1 MLNVKFGPNVNA
13 EIGIEGLEN
22 RVDHLEMEVREL
34 KKLIGMG
41 MLGGGCVSDSDV
53 ILRDIYN
60 ILSDKTYLAST
71 KVDMALKIL
80 KNRVG
85 ER

>member
-13 EIGIEGLEN
+13 EIGIEGIEN

-41 MLGGGCVSDSDV
+41 MLGGGLVSDSDA
-53 ILRDIYN
+53 ILSDIYN

-80 KNRVG
+80 KNRLREG
-85 ER
+85 

>member
-13 EIGIEGLEN
+13 EIGIEGLES

-41 MLGGGCVSDSDV
+41 MLGGGLVSDSDV
-53 ILRDIYN
+53 VLSDIYN

-80 KNRVG
+80 KNRLG
-85 ER
+85 EG

>member
-22 RVDHLEMEVREL
+22 RVDHLEREVREL
-34 KKLIGMG
+34 KKLIGIG
-41 MLGGGCVSDSDV
+41 KLGGGCVSDSDA

-71 KVDMALKIL
+71 KVDMVLKIL